1 MSMLVEMRFQGCS
14 KHIAQKLLFEIVV
27 RILAFDRGW

>member
-1 MSMLVEMRFQGCS
+1 MLVEMRFQGCS
-14 KHIAQKLLFEIVV
+14 KNIALKVLFEMVV